1 MDPHLRGDADLA
13 CLEKFGEIAE
23 SCLRDNGAQR
33 PAMSGV
39 ICELE
44 LALQLQETA
53 EKSRN
58 SSVESVGEEQESPL
72 LLRGEAVVTTDDD
85 DIFSVSGEQKEDSKS
100 TVSSGEGSAAKLD
113 PDGFK
118 SKSVFSE
125 IMNQMGR

>member
-1 MDPHLRGDADLA
+1 MDPHLRGDTDPA

-85 DIFSVSGEQKEDSKS
+85 DIFSISGEQKDSRS

-125 IMNQMGR
+125 IMNPMGR